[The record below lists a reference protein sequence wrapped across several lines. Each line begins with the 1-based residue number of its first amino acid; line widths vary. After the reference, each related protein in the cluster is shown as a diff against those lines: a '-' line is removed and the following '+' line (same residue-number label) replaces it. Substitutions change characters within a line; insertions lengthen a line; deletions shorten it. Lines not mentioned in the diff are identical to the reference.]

1 MSYIDRYLLL
11 SLLSSFN
18 MAFNAATTTAF
29 FTNAPQ
35 MGLTNEARIRL
46 AVEGLA
52 TVDDFADFDAKSLE
66 TAVDNLRTY
75 IRPIPAIPEVLDANN
90 NVIQAAVPAVPGLR
104 PCIITARQLTRLKV
118 AAIAYAYYAD
128 IGRTLTPAT

>member
-1 MSYIDRYLLL
+1 
-11 SLLSSFN
+11 

-66 TAVDNLRTY
+66 TAVDNLRTN
-75 IRPIPAIPEVLDANN
+75 IFVLFLLF
-90 NVIQAAVPAVPGLR
+90 QR
-104 PCIITARQLTRLKV
+104 
-118 AAIAYAYYAD
+118 Y
-128 IGRTLTPAT
+128 